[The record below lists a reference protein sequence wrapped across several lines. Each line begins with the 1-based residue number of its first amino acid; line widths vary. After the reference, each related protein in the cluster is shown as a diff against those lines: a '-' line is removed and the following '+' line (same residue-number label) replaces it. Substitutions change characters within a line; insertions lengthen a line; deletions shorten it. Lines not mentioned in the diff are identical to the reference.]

1 MVPTRKGAR
10 ALAQAE
16 REPGGQGSR
25 RTRAAALRP
34 AGAKNQ
40 RDIAAEI
47 VRGYAGQLPDGVY
60 EARTRF
66 YRRAPHEVLGA
77 DGYALLSRYFA
88 RYVLPQALMSG
99 EMTKLQCAVLSNI
112 VGRAERGV
120 ANAIQRE
127 IADEVGT
134 TRSSVSTALKHLAAR
149 NYIRSVG
156 RGVWQL
162 NPLIAYKGNGDE
174 QQTFLAELRALA
186 LENGFPDII
195 GLAAVPSG
203 EKETPAC

>member
-1 MVPTRKGAR
+1 MVRAQGEPT
-10 ALAQAE
+10 
-16 REPGGQGSR
+16 GQGSR
-25 RTRAAALRP
+25 QTRQAELRP
-34 AGAKNQ
+34 AGAQNQ
-40 RDIAAEI
+40 RDLAAEI
-47 VRGYAGQLPDGVY
+47 IHSYAGQLPGAVY

-88 RYVLPQALMSG
+88 RYVLPKALMSG

-127 IADEVGT
+127 IADEIGT
-134 TRSSVSTALKHLAAR
+134 SRSNVSPALKHLAAR

-156 RGVWQL
+156 RGLWQL

-174 QQTFLAELRALA
+174 QQRFLAELRALA

-195 GLAAVPSG
+195 GLVAVQN
-203 EKETPAC
+203 EAKEPPTC

>member
-1 MVPTRKGAR
+1 MA
-10 ALAQAE
+10 AE
-16 REPGGQGSR
+16 RSSTRRQAAP
-25 RTRAAALRP
+25 RTRQQPRLQP
-34 AGAKNQ
+34 VGPEHQ
-40 RDIAAEI
+40 RDLAAEI
-47 VRGYAGQLPDGVY
+47 VRGYAGHLPDGVY

-66 YRRAPHEVLGA
+66 YRRAPHEVLGS

-88 RYVLPQALMSG
+88 RFVLPQALMSG

-120 ANAIQRE
+120 CHAIQRE
-127 IADEVGT
+127 IADEIGT
-134 TRSSVSTALKHLAAR
+134 SRSSVSPALKHLAAR
-149 NYIRSVG
+149 NYIRSIG
-156 RGVWQL
+156 RGIWQL

-195 GLAAVPSG
+195 GLEALQNES
-203 EKETPAC
+203 KESRAC

>member
-1 MVPTRKGAR
+1 M
-10 ALAQAE
+10 AQAE
-16 REPGGQGSR
+16 RGSTR
-25 RTRAAALRP
+25 RQTPERPRHPRLEP
-34 AGAKNQ
+34 AGPQHQ
-40 RDIAAEI
+40 RDLAAEI
-47 VRGYAGQLPDGVY
+47 VRGYAGHLPNGIY
-60 EARTRF
+60 EARTKF
-66 YRRAPHEVLGA
+66 YRRAPHEVLGS

-120 ANAIQRE
+120 CHAIQRE

-134 TRSSVSTALKHLAAR
+134 SRSSVSPALKHLAAR
-149 NYIRSVG
+149 NYIRSIG
-156 RGVWQL
+156 RGIWQL

-195 GLAAVPSG
+195 GLEALRNRD
-203 EKETPAC
+203 KESPAC

>member
-1 MVPTRKGAR
+1 M
-10 ALAQAE
+10 AQAE
-16 REPGGQGSR
+16 RDSTRRQAPQ
-25 RTRAAALRP
+25 RTRKPRLQP
-34 AGAKNQ
+34 AGPEHQ
-40 RDIAAEI
+40 RDLAAEI
-47 VRGYAGQLPDGVY
+47 VRGYAGHLPTGVY

-66 YRRAPHEVLGA
+66 YRRAPHEVLGS

-120 ANAIQRE
+120 CHAIQRE
-127 IADEVGT
+127 IADEIGT
-134 TRSSVSTALKHLAAR
+134 SRSSVSPALKHLATR

-174 QQTFLAELRALA
+174 QQAFLAELRELA

-195 GLAAVPSG
+195 GLAAAKTG
-203 EKETPAC
+203 DKESTAC

>member
-1 MVPTRKGAR
+1 M
-10 ALAQAE
+10 AQAE
-16 REPGGQGSR
+16 AGRGNTRRQASE
-25 RTRAAALRP
+25 RTRRPKLQP
-34 AGAKNQ
+34 AGPQNQ
-40 RDIAAEI
+40 RDLASEI
-47 VRGYAGQLPDGVY
+47 VRGYAGHLPDGVY

-66 YRRAPHEVLGA
+66 YRRAPHEVLGS

-99 EMTKLQCAVLSNI
+99 EMTRLQCAVLSNI

-120 ANAIQRE
+120 CHAIQRE
-127 IADEVGT
+127 IAEEIGT
-134 TRSSVSTALKHLAAR
+134 SRSSVSPALKHLAAR

-195 GLAAVPSG
+195 GLAALQTG
-203 EKETPAC
+203 NKESTAC

>member
-1 MVPTRKGAR
+1 MAEAQRAPGTRR
-10 ALAQAE
+10 SPQ
-16 REPGGQGSR
+16 PGR
-25 RTRAAALRP
+25 RPRLEP
-34 AGAKNQ
+34 AGVQNQ
-40 RDIAAEI
+40 RDLAAEI
-47 VRGYAGQLPDGVY
+47 VRGYAGNVPRDVY

-99 EMTKLQCAVLSNI
+99 DMTKLQCAVLSNI

-120 ANAIQRE
+120 AHAIQRE
-127 IADEVGT
+127 IAEEIGSN
-134 TRSSVSTALKHLAAR
+134 RSSVSPALKHLAAR

-174 QQTFLAELRALA
+174 QQAFLYELRALA
-186 LENGFPDII
+186 LENGFPDTV
-195 GLAAVPSG
+195 GLAPARN
-203 EKETPAC
+203 EDKESTAC